1 MITKMLE
8 AVSILPEKPWRGRSA
23 AKEHDPPRKH
33 LVSVL
38 SHRWTTSFVWLI
50 NLCICLNYTGSFAVL
65 SRGSFLVIPQKSARL
80 RESGLLDECAP
91 QILRCAQ
98 DDKIPRCHPER
109 VSRSPEERRGR
120 ICRQLMGN
128 HQLPFSQRRK

>member
-1 MITKMLE
+1 MITKRLR

-23 AKEHDPPRKH
+23 AKKHDPPRKH

-65 SRGSFLVIPQKSARL
+65 SRGSFNGVS
-80 RESGLLDECAP
+80 
-91 QILRCAQ
+91 ILRGENGENVLKKACPSLDLIRKHYQAN
-98 DDKIPRCHPER
+98 
-109 VSRSPEERRGR
+109 RRTSQ
-120 ICRQLMGN
+120 C
-128 HQLPFSQRRK
+128 FS